1 MANQEHLDILNQGVE
16 VWNQWRQEH
25 TDVEPDL
32 SEADL
37 SDANLSGADL
47 HAANLIFATHSGV
60 NLSGT
65 NLSRADLYG
74 AALGDADLSGT
85 NLHRAFLSDA
95 ELREANLSRA
105 DLSRAYLGD
114 ADLSEAN
121 LSLTNFSFANLSFA
135 DLSRADLSRADLSD
149 AYLRGTDLR
158 GTYLSRANLSRA
170 YLGEA
175 DLRGATIGWTIF
187 GALDLRAVKGLETLR
202 HEGPSTIGTDTV
214 VRSHGDIPE
223 TFLREAGLPTTFN
236 ACARSL
242 VQENPIEFSTCFIS
256 SSSQDSDFATH
267 LHADLQQANV
277 CCWFAPGDLEG
288 EEKFWHR
295 LDESFCLYDKLLVL
309 LSQHSVNST
318 RVEREVMDALEK
330 ELTYNKLVLF
340 PIKLDEHIMQTTL
353 PWATEIRTSHHIG
366 DFTMWKDDDAYQQ
379 AFMRLLRDLQA

>member
-37 SDANLSGADL
+37 SEANLSGADL
-47 HAANLIFATHSGV
+47 HAANLIFATHNGV

-65 NLSRADLYG
+65 NLSQADLYG
-74 AALGDADLSGT
+74 ADLGGADLSGT

-95 ELREANLSRA
+95 GLREANLSRA
-105 DLSRAYLGD
+105 D
-114 ADLSEAN
+114 
-121 LSLTNFSFANLSFA
+121 
-135 DLSRADLSRADLSD
+135 
-149 AYLRGTDLR
+149 
-158 GTYLSRANLSRA
+158 LSRA

-223 TFLREAGLPTTFN
+223 TFLREAGLPTTFI

-242 VQENPIEFSTCFIS
+242 VQENPIEFYTCFIS

-288 EEKFWHR
+288 EEKFWYR
-295 LDESFCLYDKLLVL
+295 LDESFCLYDKLLVV

-318 RVEREVMDALEK
+318 WVEREVIDALEK

-340 PIKLDEHIMQTTL
+340 PIKLDEQIMQITL
-353 PWATEIRTSHHIG
+353 PWATEIRNSHHIG
-366 DFTMWKDDDAYQQ
+366 DFTMWKDDAAYQQ

>member
-1 MANQEHLDILNQGVE
+1 MANQEHFDILTQGVE
-16 VWNQWRQEH
+16 VWNQWRQGH
-25 TDVEPDL
+25 SDVEPDL

-65 NLSRADLYG
+65 NLYRAY
-74 AALGDADLSGT
+74 
-85 NLHRAFLSDA
+85 LSDA
-95 ELREANLSRA
+95 GLREANLSRA
-105 DLSRAYLGD
+105 DLSRTYLGD

-135 DLSRADLSRADLSD
+135 DLSRADPSRADLSD
-149 AYLRGTDLR
+149 AYLRGADLR
-158 GTYLSRANLSRA
+158 GTYLSRADLSRA

-187 GALDLRAVKGLETLR
+187 GALDLREVKGLETLR

-214 VRSHGDIPE
+214 MRSHGDIPE
-223 TFLREAGLPTTFN
+223 TFLRESGLPTSFI
-236 ACARSL
+236 AYVRSL
-242 VQENPIEFSTCFIS
+242 AQETPIEFFTCCIS
-256 SSSQDSDFATH
+256 SSSQDSDFATR

-277 CCWFAPGDLEG
+277 CCWVAPGDLEG
-288 EEKFWHR
+288 AETFWHR
-295 LDESFCLYDKLLVL
+295 LDESICLYDKLLVV

-318 RVEREVMDALEK
+318 WMEREIMAAREK

-340 PIKLDEHIMQTTL
+340 PVKLDEQIMQTTL
-353 PWATEIRTSHHIG
+353 PWATEIRTGHHIG
-366 DFTMWKDDDAYQQ
+366 DFTRWKDDAAYQQ
-379 AFMRLLRDLQA
+379 AFVRLLRDLK